1 MITCPICGKLFIE
14 LTPSHIKKCS
24 GGLSVQE
31 FRKIYGDSY
40 THVHR
45 QAIPET
51 VTERYLKERG
61 RKA

>member
-24 GGLSVQE
+24 GGLSIQE
-31 FRKIYGDSY
+31 FRARYGDSY
-40 THVHR
+40 THRHR
-45 QAIPET
+45 LSVPET
-51 VTERYLKERG
+51 EIERYCKERG